1 MIYGWISPLQRPIF
15 ALLMTIALSAC
26 GGGSGGSESGGGF
39 VPPPAPEGADISLDL
54 ADIAGN
60 RITEITPLRD
70 GLFRVAVKAPN
81 GDALPQEVVTAEVS
95 IGRLVPDSG
104 TALTDAN
111 GEALFIVKA
120 DGVDGAGTL
129 TASMTYDGVNSSGA
143 INFSVSTSLPF
154 SLTPELVDAEGASIA
169 TASTGDKLTL
179 RVSLTDD
186 RFGQPV
192 QNQVI
197 TVDIGALG
205 TVTPSS
211 GNAVTNA
218 EGVATFLISVG
229 ELSGSFPITVG
240 ATVPGG
246 GITNSLSLI
255 VDQAVRKLG
264 HFDSE
269 GNFVEGVIKISP
281 TGKLS
286 PGGTAALSLA
296 VVDEDLEP
304 STTEESVNVSSSC
317 LFGNLATLDPAS
329 PITMGSSIAV
339 AYTAQGCT
347 GEDLITATLASSG
360 AEASGVVEIASPS
373 AERIVFDAAAP
384 ELIALRGTG
393 SASDIAESSIVSFT
407 VTDGEGNAVSDA
419 RVNFSLVQTTGGLAL
434 ECQGSDFCSYASAE
448 DQTQGRSSRDT
459 TNTTPSGKAST
470 RVLSGTVTTPV
481 QVLAYVD
488 LNNDGIQ
495 DLDEPASTSKT
506 LVVSTGL
513 PDQNSMSFSA
523 SVLNVEGAYEVD
535 GKVSTLNI
543 RMADAFNNPVPDGTA
558 AIFSTELGSVV
569 GSCSTTG
576 GLCSLDWTSQSPRR
590 SATVDQFSAPITINE
605 NLDSSTPNRYS
616 CPSHRERHGPCPDD
630 IGDPA
635 VNPPG
640 APRGGRSTILVTAN
654 GEESFVDRN
663 ANGRY
668 DEGEFWTN
676 LTEAFIDHNEDGL
689 YTPTQRENCLDPGTA
704 DDVCLAGF
712 EETFVDR
719 NSNGMF
725 DLNNTPAASEG
736 SSLPDGLYN
745 GVLCGLEED
754 AAGACSRE
762 LVNVRDSL
770 VLVNGFSDASSYD
783 LMVVGTDKREPSK
796 LRGDRIYSVYTSDI
810 FNNPP
815 PPGTTLTFEGSGECE
830 ALNEVPPIP
839 DTNRAGAYASSLVVN
854 TNDYSQTPEEEASA
868 PPNQITIK
876 LTLPNGSF
884 IQETYECSVL
894 GCADVDFSPVPAICE
909 TDGR

>member
-1 MIYGWISPLQRPIF
+1 MNRLVQF
-15 ALLMTIALSAC
+15 VAMTFIVSAC
-26 GGGSGGSESGGGF
+26 GGGGGGDNGAGF
-39 VPPPAPEGADISLDL
+39 VPAPAPEGANISLDL

-60 RITEITPLRD
+60 EITEITPLRD

-95 IGRLVPDSG
+95 IGRLVPESG
-104 TALTDAN
+104 TALTDDN

-129 TASMTYDGVNSSGA
+129 TASMTYNDVDSSGS

-154 SLTPELVDAEGASIA
+154 SLYPELVDAAGSSIA
-169 TASTGDKLTL
+169 AASTGDKLTL
-179 RVSLTDD
+179 KVLLTDD
-186 RFGQPV
+186 RFGVPL

-197 TVDIGALG
+197 TADIGDLG

-218 EGVATFLISVG
+218 EGIAIFVISVG
-229 ELSGSFPITVG
+229 ELSGSFPITVS

-296 VVDEDLEP
+296 VVDDNLEP
-304 STTEESVNVSSSC
+304 SGTEENVDITSSC
-317 LFGNLATLDPAS
+317 LFGNLATLDPTS
-329 PITMGSSIAV
+329 PITMGNSITV
-339 AYTAQGCT
+339 DYTATGCS
-347 GEDLITATLASSG
+347 GEDLITATLVSSG

-373 AERIVFDAAAP
+373 AERIVFDSATP
-384 ELIALRGTG
+384 EVIALRGTG
-393 SASDIAESSIVSFT
+393 SASDIAESSMVSFT
-407 VTDGEGNAVSDA
+407 VTDGEGNPVADA

-434 ECQGSDFCSYASAE
+434 DCQGSDYCSYASVE
-448 DQTQGRSSRDT
+448 DQTQGRSNRDT
-459 TNTTPSGKAST
+459 TNTTPSGEAST
-470 RVLSGTVTTPV
+470 RVLSGTVSTPV

-513 PDQNSMSFSA
+513 PDQNSISLSA
-523 SVLNVEGAYEVD
+523 TLLNVEGAYEVD
-535 GKVSTLNI
+535 GKVSNLTI

-569 GSCSTTG
+569 GSCSTAG
-576 GLCSLDWTSQSPRR
+576 GLCSLDWTSQSPRN
-590 SATVDQFSAPITINE
+590 SATVEKFSAPITIYE
-605 NLDSSTPNRYS
+605 NLDASTPNRYS
-616 CPSHRERHGPCPDD
+616 CPSHREQSGPCPDD

-640 APRGGRSTILVTAN
+640 APRGGRSTILVHAN

-689 YTPTQRENCLDPGTA
+689 YTPTQRDNCLDPSAA

-712 EETFVDR
+712 EETFIDR
-719 NSNGMF
+719 NSNGVF
-725 DLNNTPAASEG
+725 DLNNTPESSEG

-754 AAGACSRE
+754 AAGICSRE

-783 LMVVGTDKREPSK
+783 MVVIANDKREPSV
-796 LRGDRIYSVYTSDI
+796 LRGDSIYSIYTSDI

-839 DTNRAGAYASSLVVN
+839 DTNRAGAYTASLVVD
-854 TNDYSQTPEEEASA
+854 TNDYTLTPDEEASA

-884 IQETYECSVL
+884 IQEVYACRVL
-894 GCADVDFSPVPAICE
+894 GCDDVNFSPEPAICQSDSG
-909 TDGR
+909 T